1 MLRPTTLR
9 AASPTANAAPHPCMV
24 AMCCRSVAP
33 GVEKTVEC
41 AFYEFGPTRAL
52 QAACPAARLGGP
64 VPDGLEPV
72 TVPCTPFVGEH
83 GVYSMAEVSQALESL
98 GGLQSLIYLVQEPG
112 AIPSWCVEGRP
123 AGR

>member
-24 AMCCRSVAP
+24 AMCCRGVAP
-33 GVEKTVEC
+33 GVEKTVEW
-41 AFYEFGPTRAL
+41 AFYGPTHAL
-52 QAACPAARLGGP
+52 QAACPAAWAGGGNRLGGP

-98 GGLQSLIYLVQEPG
+98 GGLQSLIYLV
-112 AIPSWCVEGRP
+112 
-123 AGR
+123 